1 MEFFAQKIFS
11 RNKNCYD
18 MVDNNILLMII
29 MKFCL
34 WNVMIKLIFNSITM
48 IWCDSDYL
56 TDVVL
61 SQNLLTVSQN

>member
-1 MEFFAQKIFS
+1 MEFFAKKIFS

-48 IWCDSDYL
+48 IWWDSDYL